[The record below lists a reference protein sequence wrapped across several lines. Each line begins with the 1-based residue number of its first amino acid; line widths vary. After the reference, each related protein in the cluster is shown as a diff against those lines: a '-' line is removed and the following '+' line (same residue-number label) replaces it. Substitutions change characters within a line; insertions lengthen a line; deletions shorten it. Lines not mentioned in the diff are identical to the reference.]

1 MRVPPVTLSRES
13 VSEGECAPWCRS
25 LQLYTPAL
33 SSLSFAFE
41 FEYLT
46 IGFWRWSQDY
56 CQLTNGKMQTLRT
69 DSKKR
74 PNARATILNFEGVA
88 TPPRHCRSPLKRGL
102 VFSLGFDHKTS
113 ARPASRAVGR
123 SADCASQYFFIF
135 CLPLFFTLNNSR
147 FFLAYFCTS
156 AAHCAH
162 AVQLQRV
169 PPLLLLPL
177 QLLRAALSNR
187 EKCLFY
193 LFLFV
198 FYHFLPNCAAKC
210 CLMG

>member
-25 LQLYTPAL
+25 LQLYTL
-33 SSLSFAFE
+33 SLPLSRSLSFAFE

-102 VFSLGFDHKTS
+102 VFSLGFDHKTR
-113 ARPASRAVGR
+113 ARPTSRAVGR

-156 AAHCAH
+156 VVHCAH

-169 PPLLLLPL
+169 PPLLLLQL
-177 QLLRAALSNR
+177 QSAACSII
-187 EKCLFY
+187 
-193 LFLFV
+193 
-198 FYHFLPNCAAKC
+198 
-210 CLMG
+210 